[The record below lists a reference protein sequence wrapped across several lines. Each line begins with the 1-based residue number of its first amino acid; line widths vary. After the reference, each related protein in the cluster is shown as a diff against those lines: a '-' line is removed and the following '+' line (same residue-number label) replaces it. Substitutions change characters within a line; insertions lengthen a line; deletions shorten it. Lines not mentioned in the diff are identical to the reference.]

1 MVRLASNSTCLGL
14 VETLLSPPQKIHRA
28 RILNKIMIEKRIAYE
43 LEAKNIPRFKKKK
56 IPEAD
61 IEKYEDY
68 KIAKKPLPKD
78 WKPKYLNGN
87 VIDITPLIDDEWWKI
102 ERPEPNDDETKK
114 REGLE
119 SLVASA
125 QIPSASI
132 KDQFQT
138 YYSILSRYFTPSD
151 LKGKSL
157 KDLDRMLQMFIK
169 SNGGLF

>member
-1 MVRLASNSTCLGL
+1 MIRLASNNTHLGL
-14 VETLLSPPQKIHRA
+14 VEPLLVPPQKIHRA
-28 RILNKIMIEKRIAYE
+28 RILNKIMIEKRISYKE
-43 LEAKNIPRFKKKK
+43 DNGRKNVKV
-56 IPEAD
+56 
-61 IEKYEDY
+61 
-68 KIAKKPLPKD
+68 AKKPLPKD
-78 WKPKYLNGN
+78 WEPKYLNGN

-102 ERPEPNDDETKK
+102 KRPETNDDETKK

-138 YYSILSRYFTPSD
+138 YYSVLSRYFSPSD
-151 LKGKSL
+151 LRGKSL
-157 KDLDRMLQMFIK
+157 MELDRMLQMFIK